1 MEVDNNLDF
10 SSHISNVRKKINSQ
24 RNVMMRFE
32 TLESK
37 AMVSMKYFVS
47 SVHCLCVLRLFR
59 RQ

>member
-32 TLESK
+32 TLK
-37 AMVSMKYFVS
+37 GKNMVSMKYF
-47 SVHCLCVLRLFR
+47 LYY
-59 RQ
+59 